1 MAIFEVPNF
10 EETVKFTSSL
20 FYKYFQSNPC
30 VCSYA
35 PGRVNLIGEHTDY
48 NDGFVLPMA
57 LPMVTVIVG
66 EKNNCQKCHIIT
78 SCSSADDPKEIEFP
92 IPIPGIESTIL
103 KPEKPMWANYIK
115 GVMQN
120 FKGNL
125 TGFNAVISTTVP
137 VGGGLSSSAALEV
150 ASYNFLEA
158 LNNEDSSIG
167 NFVFKIMC
175 FTIFSGRNISRIIFT
190 FFKLH
195 KKYPKFNFC
204 FRITEKALACQKAEH
219 DFLNMPCGIMDQFIS
234 LMGKMDHVLLLDCR
248 SLEYELI
255 KLTDSKVTVLITN
268 TNVKHKLAESQYS
281 NRKKQCEIA
290 ANLVGKSSL
299 RDVTLDELQIHRES
313 LGEEVYRRAVH
324 VVSEIKRTRDAAKA
338 LKLENYAKFGILMT
352 ESHTSLREN
361 YEVSC
366 SELDIVVNAAL
377 EVDGVYGSRMTGGGF
392 GGCTVTLLKT
402 DAVTNTVENIKMK
415 YKNPTFYICRPG
427 DGAKAIRF
435 PDL

>member
-1 MAIFEVPNF
+1 MAIFKVPDI
-10 EETVKFTSSL
+10 EETVKCTSSL
-20 FYKYFQSNPC
+20 FCKYFQSNPSI
-30 VCSYA
+30 CSYA

-66 EKNNCQKCHIIT
+66 EKNNSQKCCIIT
-78 SCSSADDPKEIEFP
+78 SCPSADDPKEIKFSLP
-92 IPIPGIESTIL
+92 VPGIESTIL

-125 TGFNAVISTTVP
+125 IGFNAVISTTVP

-158 LNNEDSSIG
+158 LNIEDSSVGLI
-167 NFVFKIMC
+167 
-175 FTIFSGRNISRIIFT
+175 
-190 FFKLH
+190 
-195 KKYPKFNFC
+195 
-204 FRITEKALACQKAEH
+204 EKALACQKAEH
-219 DFLNMPCGIMDQFIS
+219 EFLNMPCGIMDQFIS
-234 LMGKMDHVLLLDCR
+234 LMGKNDHALLLDCR

-255 KLTDSKVTVLITN
+255 KVRDLEVTVLITN

-290 ANLVGKSSL
+290 ATLVGKLSL
-299 RDVTLDELQIHRES
+299 RDVSLEDLQIHQES
-313 LGEEVYRRAVH
+313 LGEEIYRRAVH
-324 VVSEIKRTRDAAKA
+324 VVGEIKRTRDAAEA
-338 LKLENYAKFGILMT
+338 LKQENYVKFGNLMT
-352 ESHTSLREN
+352 ESHASLRDN

-366 SELDIVVNAAL
+366 PELDIVVNAAL
-377 EVDGVYGSRMTGGGF
+377 EIDGVYGSRMTGGGF

-402 DAVTNTVENIKMK
+402 DAITNTMENIKMK
-415 YKNPTFYICRPG
+415 YKNPTFYVCRPG

-435 PDL
+435 PVL